1 MDDFD
6 YKKYSLEKLETWM
19 RDALTAAEAT
29 PNEIYDIIRGVV
41 EEEYHYFKY
50 QTGRCNDLLALING
64 NRIIQEVTATGEL
77 WDKEDAILSC
87 DKDDPSPECKKNWV
101 DFWEETYYPEEHKK
115 SKEPSVEDIMP
126 PWGHSNLEALRY
138 TEEELNA
145 MCERAASEAEKQ
157 KCREYNLREAEYY
170 DKRAKLDAEVEAIKK
185 AGGYEWTPPTSSE
198 YTHAKIQAA
207 SPYNDGFT
215 QEYYQNIVDKYEG
228 KKDKVVKWQ
237 LPVEVDGASGEYFI
251 NFPDDLL
258 EAANLKEGDQ
268 VEWIKQGNGSYL
280 LKKV

>member
-29 PNEIYDIIRGVV
+29 PKEIYDIIRGVV

-87 DKDDPSPECKKNWV
+87 DKDDPSPECQKSWNS
-101 DFWEETYYPEEHKK
+101 FWEDVDEK
-115 SKEPSVEDIMP
+115 
-126 PWGHSNLEALRY
+126 HS
-138 TEEELNA
+138 
-145 MCERAASEAEKQ
+145 
-157 KCREYNLREAEYY
+157 REYNLREAEYY
-170 DKRAKLDAEVEAIKK
+170 NQRAKLDAEYEAIKA
-185 AGGYEWTPPTSSE
+185 AGGYEWTPEP
-198 YTHAKIQAA
+198 
-207 SPYNDGFT
+207 P
-215 QEYYQNIVDKYEG
+215 
-228 KKDKVVKWQ
+228 KDKVVKWQ
-237 LPVEVDGASGEYFI
+237 LPVQQNEEDYFVE
-251 NFPDDLL
+251 FPNDLL
-258 EAANLKEGDQ
+258 EAANLKEGDT
-268 VEWIKQGNGSYL
+268 VEWVDNGDGSYL